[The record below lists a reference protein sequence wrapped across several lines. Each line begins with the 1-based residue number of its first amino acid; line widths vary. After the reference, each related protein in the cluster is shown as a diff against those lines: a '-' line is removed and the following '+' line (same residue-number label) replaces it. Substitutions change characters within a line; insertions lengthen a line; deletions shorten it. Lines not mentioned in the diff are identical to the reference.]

1 MISVKHLICNLKHLI
16 SNQNVVGQTHQQQR
30 KNETVSLPYLASI
43 LNKLGLKMFAPGKFW
58 VQKLLAQNICI
69 NLFAKFGLNLA
80 LFSTTATIMTFKV
93 LKVLGN
99 QPLQCSSEDGSSQ
112 P

>member
-1 MISVKHLICNLKHLI
+1 MC
-16 SNQNVVGQTHQQQR
+16 QPGT
-30 KNETVSLPYLASI
+30 
-43 LNKLGLKMFAPGKFW
+43 LGLKMFAPGKFW
-58 VQKLLAQNICI
+58 VQKLFAQNICI

>member
-1 MISVKHLICNLKHLI
+1 
-16 SNQNVVGQTHQQQR
+16 
-30 KNETVSLPYLASI
+30 
-43 LNKLGLKMFAPGKFW
+43 MFAPGKFW

-99 QPLQCSSEDGSSQ
+99 QPLQLLQGTLRHLGSGSRGTPPYNSVLEMTRRHHHQAPSYGSDGGCNWHCTFPQ
-112 P
+112 Y